1 LQKIFDFILRKNYYQ
16 ILNVSTNASLNEV
29 KTAYRKLVI
38 KYHPDKNPNH
48 QDLFIQIVEAYETL
62 SDPTKKSLYD
72 HSLKSNNFSN
82 QIPNPNP
89 TNYSSLIPEIEFF
102 YCNRTQIFSNEII
115 EFYWRTKNADA
126 VYLYPIGLVSA
137 SGYKKIRFNAFKA
150 KSTNVE
156 LAAYNSISKKKIK
169 RYFEII
175 NISHL
180 SNKDKFPILLK
191 RFKTFVR
198 KYKPILYPLFFFFLI
213 TVFTLFASSRKTQE
227 VLIEY
232 KTNQYFLRCDYD
244 VDTNKLKNEFKSK
257 MINIEKMNF
266 QISEKLLADS
276 FYHQINYF
284 EQRFYKN
291 RY

>member
-1 LQKIFDFILRKNYYQ
+1 MRKNYYQ

-38 KYHPDKNPNH
+38 KYHPDKNPNQ

-62 SDPTKKSLYD
+62 SDPLKRNSYD
-72 HSLKSNNFSN
+72 LSLKSTNFSN
-82 QIPNPNP
+82 NKTNPNP

-137 SGYKKIRFNAFKA
+137 SGFKKIRFNAFKA
-150 KSTNVE
+150 KSINVE
-156 LAAYNSISKKKIK
+156 LAAYNSLSKKKIN

-191 RFKTFVR
+191 RLKTFVKR
-198 KYKPILYPLFFFFLI
+198 YKPILYPLFLFFLI
-213 TVFTLFASSRKTQE
+213 IVFAFFVSSRKTQE

-232 KTNQYFLRCDYD
+232 KTNQYLLRCDYD
-244 VDTNKLKNEFKSK
+244 VDTNMLKKEF
-257 MINIEKMNF
+257 EKTMKAIDNKQVGITEDELKDQF
-266 QISEKLLADS
+266 YEQID
-276 FYHQINYF
+276 YF

>member
-244 VDTNKLKNEFKSK
+244 VDTNKLKKKFKSK

-276 FYHQINYF
+276 FYHQINCF

>member
-1 LQKIFDFILRKNYYQ
+1 MQKIFDFILRKNYYQ

-244 VDTNKLKNEFKSK
+244 VDTNKLKKKFKSK

-276 FYHQINYF
+276 FYHQINCF

>member
-1 LQKIFDFILRKNYYQ
+1 MRKNYYQ

-82 QIPNPNP
+82 QIPNPNS

-102 YCNRTQIFSNEII
+102 YCNRTQIFSNEVI

-150 KSTNVE
+150 KSTNIE

-198 KYKPILYPLFFFFLI
+198 KYKPILYPLFFFGLVTIFMI
-213 TVFTLFASSRKTQE
+213 FASSRKTQE
-227 VLIEY
+227 VQIEY
-232 KTNQYFLRCDYD
+232 KTNLIILRCDYNID
-244 VDTNKLKNEFKSK
+244 SNKVKKDFLNK
-257 MINIEKMNF
+257 MINIEKKNKN
-266 QISEKLLADS
+266 ISDEALTDS
-276 FYHQINYF
+276 LYFLIENF
-284 EQRFYKN
+284 EQKYYKN